1 MQTKRSF
8 STSSL
13 FILLVSHAL
22 VLGAAY
28 ALTLAL
34 AGPGLMGAIAGATAL
49 VALVAWLAVR
59 SLGTRAIDAAGSA
72 TAVPEAEEPA
82 ALPED
87 APPRAERPEQPPDA
101 AAVQMLAILQREG
114 RLIDFLQEDIQAFDD
129 AQVGAAVRGVHEG
142 CRSALREHVTLAP
155 VMDQDEGSR
164 VRVEQDFDAR
174 AIRLAGHAEGDPP
187 FNGTLRHRGWRVER
201 LDLPELMQRQ
211 DRVVAPAEVE
221 V

>member
-8 STSSL
+8 STQAL
-13 FILLVSHAL
+13 IVLLISHAL
-22 VLGAAY
+22 VLSA
-28 ALTLAL
+28 AL
-34 AGPGLMGAIAGATAL
+34 AVPGLIAAIAAAAAVAAL
-49 VALVAWLAVR
+49 GAWLAVR
-59 SLGTRAIDAAGSA
+59 SLGTRAIDEAAGSTA
-72 TAVPEAEEPA
+72 AVPKAEKPA
-82 ALPED
+82 AVAEP
-87 APPRAERPEQPPDA
+87 APPRAERPEQPPEA

-155 VMDQDEGSR
+155 VMDKDEGSR
-164 VRVEQDFDAR
+164 VRVEKDFDAR
-174 AIRLAGHAEGDPP
+174 AIRLAGHVEGDPP
-187 FNGTLRHRGWRVER
+187 FTGTLRHRGWRVES